1 MSVKIEFEHKMAAH
15 CENGVTANL
24 LRHYGIELSEAMVF
38 GIGSGL
44 YFSHL
49 PMFKLNGLPVTTF
62 RPLPGVIFKRLS
74 KILGIRVFRRRFRNP
89 EKAMQVL
96 DENIEKGIPT
106 AMVIGVYNLT
116 YFPAPYRFHFNAHNI
131 ICVGKE
137 NGTYLI
143 SDPIMEEIE
152 KLSYEDLR
160 RVRYAQGIQAPKG
173 KMYYVKSVPEQIDI
187 PAAVIKGIKRTV
199 WEMLKLKGP
208 VIGVWGMR
216 FLSRRIKKYPKK
228 YDARNAARHLG
239 QIVRMQEE
247 IGTGGAGFRFLYAAF
262 LQEAAELLDNPK
274 LHDLSLKMTEV
285 GDLWRDFA
293 VKASRIMKQRNN
305 IESYESIADL
315 LMYIAD
321 QEEKIYRQLDKAI
334 K

>member
-1 MSVKIEFEHKMAAH
+1 
-15 CENGVTANL
+15 
-24 LRHYGIELSEAMVF
+24 VF

-44 YFSHL
+44 YFCHL
-49 PMFKLNGLPVTTF
+49 PMIKLNGLPITAF
-62 RPLPGVIFKRLS
+62 RPRSGFIFNRLCKALGV
-74 KILGIRVFRRRFRNP
+74 KIVRRRFIKP
-89 EKAMQVL
+89 ENAMQVL
-96 DENIEKGIPT
+96 DANLEKGTPT
-106 AMVIGVYNLT
+106 SIVVGVYHLS
-116 YFPAPYRFHFNAHNI
+116 YFPAPYRFHFNAHI
-131 ICVGKE
+131 IVCIGRE
-137 NGTYLI
+137 GDDYLI
-143 SDPIMEEIE
+143 SDPIMEKIE

-160 RVRYAQGIQAPKG
+160 RVRYAQGIHAPKG
-173 KMYYVKSVPEQIDI
+173 KMHYVKSVPEQVDLRK
-187 PAAVIKGIKRTV
+187 AVRKGIKRTV
-199 WEMLKLKGP
+199 LEMVKLPGSI
-208 VIGVWGMR
+208 IGVEGMR
-216 FLSRRIKKYPKK
+216 FLARRIKKYPRK

-239 QIVRMQEE
+239 QIVRMQEHV
-247 IGTGGAGFRFLYAAF
+247 GTGGAGFRFLYAAF